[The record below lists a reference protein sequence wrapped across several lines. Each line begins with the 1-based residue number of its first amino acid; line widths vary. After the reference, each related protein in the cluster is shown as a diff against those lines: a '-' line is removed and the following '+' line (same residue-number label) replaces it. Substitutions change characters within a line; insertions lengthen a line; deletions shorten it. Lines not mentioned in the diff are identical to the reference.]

1 MISSR
6 TVLSI
11 VIAALCA
18 GKAAHGIPVPQVLPG
33 GGLMCGGLGW
43 TGPAQCTEG
52 YECVWLNQ
60 YASLCLPKEYAATRT
75 TTDAPNTRRDV
86 PTGLPPP
93 HIPYP
98 PPLPVPTGFPPP
110 SFPYPTPPT
119 P

>member
-52 YECVWLNQ
+52 
-60 YASLCLPKEYAATRT
+60 LCERDSEYWAIF
-75 TTDAPNTRRDV
+75 
-86 PTGLPPP
+86 
-93 HIPYP
+93 H
-98 PPLPVPTGFPPP
+98 
-110 SFPYPTPPT
+110 
-119 P
+119 